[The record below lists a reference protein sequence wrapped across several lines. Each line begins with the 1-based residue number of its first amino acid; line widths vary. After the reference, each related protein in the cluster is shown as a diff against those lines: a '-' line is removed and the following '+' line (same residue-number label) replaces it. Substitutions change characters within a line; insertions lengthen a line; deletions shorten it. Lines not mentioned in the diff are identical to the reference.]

1 MLLYVVVCVR
11 TVGSVHNEL
20 EPKWWLMGRW
30 VGYHVRQ
37 RHGEGVAIY
46 SGKLGDLV
54 SRLIRG
60 SQPMM

>member
-1 MLLYVVVCVR
+1 MVVCVR
-11 TVGSVHNEL
+11 MVGSVHNEL

-30 VGYHVRQ
+30 VGYHVWQ

-46 SGKLGDLV
+46 SGKLGDGNYLV

-60 SQPMM
+60 SQPMV